1 MFGLFKKRHAEK
13 KVSVEEAVPTLS
25 SEEVS
30 QLKTESESLTSQL
43 DSVTGDDRIN
53 TLNRLGTIN
62 EQLDEL
68 DTAIGYFET
77 SLKEKE
83 QFGDAYNG
91 LLRLYEEK
99 RKQAAYDKD
108 DDGIQKWLTK
118 MDDLMSISKRVLKS
132 NY

>member
-1 MFGLFKKRHAEK
+1 MFGLFKKKHAEK
-13 KVSVEEAVPTLS
+13 VSPVETTPTLS
-25 SEEVS
+25 TEETE
-30 QLKTESESLTSQL
+30 QLKVECKTLVGQV
-43 DSVTGDDRIN
+43 DSITGDDRIN
-53 TLNRLGTIN
+53 MLNHIGMIN
-62 EQLDEL
+62 EKLDQLD
-68 DTAIGYFET
+68 DAIAYFEM

-99 RKQAAYDKD
+99 RKQAAYGKD
-108 DDGIQKWLTK
+108 DDGIQKWVTK

>member
-13 KVSVEEAVPTLS
+13 KVSVEETVPTLS